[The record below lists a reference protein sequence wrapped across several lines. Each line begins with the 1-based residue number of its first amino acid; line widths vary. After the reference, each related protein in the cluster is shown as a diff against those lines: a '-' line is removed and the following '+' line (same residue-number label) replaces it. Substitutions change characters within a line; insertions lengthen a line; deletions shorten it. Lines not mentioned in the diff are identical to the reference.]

1 MASIP
6 KIPDPNL
13 VLGFESSDD
22 AAVYRLEGDLC
33 LIHTVDFFP
42 PIVDDPYEFG
52 QVAAANSLSDIYAM
66 GGRPISAL
74 NVFCIPGDMDHER
87 VTKPLLLGGADKA
100 AEAGINISGGHT
112 LEDDEPKYGLSV
124 VGVARESEIL
134 ANGGTHPGELLI
146 LTKPLG
152 SGILATG
159 DKAGL
164 LSKADHKELVAV
176 MAALNRW
183 PAEQIRGLAVSACTD
198 ITGFGLVGHGAEMA
212 AASGLTF
219 EIYTSALP
227 VQKNALEMARDGIIP
242 AGAYK
247 NRKFMAG
254 RYQSDKHLDLAL
266 EDVCFDPQT
275 SGGLLYSMSKESALD
290 FLSRC
295 QKAGLGAWIIGE
307 AKEREGVDIKLLA

>member
-1 MASIP
+1 M
-6 KIPDPNL
+6 
-13 VLGFESSDD
+13 GFESSDD

-66 GGRPISAL
+66 GGRPVSAL

-134 ANGGTHPGELLI
+134 ANGGTRPGDLLV

-152 SGILATG
+152 SGILTTG
-159 DKAGL
+159 DKVGL
-164 LSKADHKELVAV
+164 LSPEDHRDLVAV

-183 PAEQIRGLAVSACTD
+183 PAEQIKGLDVSACTD

-212 AASGLTF
+212 AASGVTF
-219 EIYTSALP
+219 EIYTSTLP
-227 VQKNALEMARDGIIP
+227 VQENALEMARDGIIP
-242 AGAYK
+242 GGAYK

-254 RYQSDKHLDLAL
+254 RYQSDRHLDLAL

-275 SGGLLYSMSKESALD
+275 SGGLLYSMRKEDALD

-295 QKAGLGAWIIGE
+295 QNASLDAWIIGE
-307 AKEREGVDIKLLA
+307 AKERDVVDIKLLA

>member
-1 MASIP
+1 M
-6 KIPDPNL
+6 
-13 VLGFESSDD
+13 GFESSDD
-22 AAVYRLEGDLC
+22 AAVYRLECDLC

-66 GGRPISAL
+66 GGRPVSAL

-134 ANGGTHPGELLI
+134 ANGGTRPGDLLV

-152 SGILATG
+152 SGILTTG
-159 DKAGL
+159 DKVGL
-164 LSKADHKELVAV
+164 LSPEDHRDLVAV

-183 PAEQIRGLAVSACTD
+183 PAEQIKGLDVSACTD

-212 AASGLTF
+212 AASGVTF
-219 EIYTSALP
+219 EIYTSTLP

-242 AGAYK
+242 GGAYK

-254 RYQSDKHLDLAL
+254 RYQSDRHLDLAL

-275 SGGLLYSMSKESALD
+275 SGGLLYSMRKEDALD

-295 QKAGLGAWIIGE
+295 QNASLDAWIIGE
-307 AKEREGVDIKLLA
+307 AKERDVVDIKLLA

>member
-1 MASIP
+1 M
-6 KIPDPNL
+6 
-13 VLGFESSDD
+13 GFESSDD

-66 GGRPISAL
+66 GGRPVSAL

-134 ANGGTHPGELLI
+134 ANGGTRPGDLLV

-152 SGILATG
+152 SGILTTG
-159 DKAGL
+159 DKVGL
-164 LSKADHKELVAV
+164 LSPEDHRDLVAV

-183 PAEQIRGLAVSACTD
+183 PAEQIKGLDVSACTD

-212 AASGLTF
+212 AASGVTF
-219 EIYTSALP
+219 EIYTSTLP

-242 AGAYK
+242 GGAYK

-254 RYQSDKHLDLAL
+254 RYQSDRHLDLAL

-275 SGGLLYSMSKESALD
+275 SGGLLYSMRKEDALD

-295 QKAGLGAWIIGE
+295 QNASLDAWIIGE
-307 AKEREGVDIKLLA
+307 AKERDVVDIKLLA